1 MSKLAKDLTVAL
13 REDRPGQ
20 IAKAAEA
27 LAKARINAEGL
38 AEIEGL
44 LHILTKKTGP
54 AKKALSAVGFEVREQ
69 TVVVVSIENRP
80 GRAAG
85 IFRRI
90 ADANHWDDL
99 TAIVD
104 QAFIEAADTVPN
116 PPAHDAN
123 DGSRAGTEDQGAGE
137 LGDGRDEAWRG
148 GEDDQE
154 EEEGE
159 EYDAGPWRN
168 AAAADLAAAIDRG
181 LILQA
186 NLPSPRRG
194 EVRSEI
200 TTRRTGTREANPLPV
215 ESAE

>member
-44 LHILTKKTGP
+44 LHILTKKTEP

-90 ADANHWDDL
+90 ADAGLN
-99 TAIVD
+99 VS
-104 QAFIEAADTVPN
+104 FI
-116 PPAHDAN
+116 
-123 DGSRAGTEDQGAGE
+123 
-137 LGDGRDEAWRG
+137 
-148 GEDDQE
+148 
-154 EEEGE
+154 
-159 EYDAGPWRN
+159 Y
-168 AAAADLAAAIDRG
+168 LAAGYSFVIG
-181 LILQA
+181 
-186 NLPSPRRG
+186 SPDPDK
-194 EVRSEI
+194 VAALLA
-200 TTRRTGTREANPLPV
+200 TRVKKGKK
-215 ESAE
+215 